1 MFAFDLTDISAPFL
15 FLFRAICGCTGVRRL
30 QILVGRFNQA
40 SEIQSMG
47 FQFHAIK
54 LPRAI
59 SISFIVDIFTSAT
72 LLFISAL
79 SYLGLYKPPPE
90 ENPDSTTNS
99 NNYILILDGSSP
111 SLVPIPVQVVTAAI
125 KNRVP
130 VLRYRDSILHRKHED
145 ESEQLKVCTICLE
158 FIDGDHEIR
167 ELCNC
172 SHLFHRECLDTWID
186 EGQVSCPLCRSMLLP
201 PKVNLIRCHEY
212 RDRVQHDNA
221 HFVSS

>member
-1 MFAFDLTDISAPFL
+1 
-15 FLFRAICGCTGVRRL
+15 
-30 QILVGRFNQA
+30 
-40 SEIQSMG
+40 MG

-59 SISFIVDIFTSAT
+59 SLSFFVDLFSSAT

-90 ENPDSTTNS
+90 ETPDSTANS

-130 VLRYRDSILHRKHED
+130 VLRFRDFILHHKHGE

-158 FIDGDHEIR
+158 CIDGNHEIR

-172 SHLFHRECLDTWID
+172 RHLFHRECLDTWID

-201 PKVNLIRCHEY
+201 PKVNLIRCIEN
-212 RDRVQHDNA
+212 REWVQRNNA
-221 HFVSS
+221 RLVSS